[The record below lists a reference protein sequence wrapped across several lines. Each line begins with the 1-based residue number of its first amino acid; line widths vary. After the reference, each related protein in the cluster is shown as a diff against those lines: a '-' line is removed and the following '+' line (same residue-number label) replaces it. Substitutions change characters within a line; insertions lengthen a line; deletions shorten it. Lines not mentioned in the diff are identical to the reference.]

1 MKYQELIKEVEGVGK
16 LKLSEQEKFY
26 HDVLNESSNDLEV
39 MVAAIFYLGMAYY
52 YEGNFNKAK
61 EIIEPIILQ
70 YQSMPFVR
78 ELISAFNL
86 MGVMLYYDGANVS
99 SRYYYEKALQIA
111 MEHEDV
117 GHYCYEYNN
126 ISITYVKQEKY
137 EEALD
142 SILKAKEF
150 MPCCVEDMGAYVYL
164 NLALIY
170 NSLNQVDKALE
181 AFNIG
186 LDEHDGKHIILED
199 YLNCGIELFSKAGM
213 HSELNR
219 CADELEKRIETMY
232 AVEYIDA
239 CIALFDYYLEQK
251 MFDQVKA
258 ILRYMDSY
266 MVKHPDEIRL
276 GLMVE
281 SSRYKYGKVICDLD
295 VIILALEKKN
305 AYYEMIFEEEQV
317 RRCHDTERYFDM
329 NRKLQLALENETKA
343 NQVKMRFLA
352 SMSHD
357 IRTPINGILGM
368 MQIIRK
374 NWGDMDKLDDSLNK
388 MEVLTKH
395 LNELVEDVLNMSKLE
410 SDHMEIVNEPFD
422 LNYMVEELNSLI
434 DAQVSLQNITYHKH
448 MENVVHTHLIG
459 DALQLR
465 RILVNLLTNA
475 IKYNKPNGTIDA
487 FVREV
492 SSDDLQAT
500 FEFEIKDTGIGMSE
514 DYIENHLFTPFSQA
528 KQDARTRYEGTGLG
542 MSIVKGL
549 VDKLGGNID
558 VKSEVG
564 VGTQIKV
571 VLTYQLDT
579 SKNEKQDTSKL
590 DLKDK
595 RILLVEDN
603 EINMEVAEFY
613 LNAVHANV
621 HKAWNGLEAV
631 EKVKEQPNQYSL
643 ILMDIMMPKM
653 NGDEAAKCIRKINP
667 SIPIVAMSAQSEYSI
682 DQTIMNDSISKP
694 IDEQKLNH
702 ILSKYVA

>member
-1 MKYQELIKEVEGVGK
+1 MKYQELMKEVEGVGK
-16 LKLSEQEKFY
+16 LKLSEQENFY
-26 HDVLNESSNDLEV
+26 RDVLNESSNDLEV
-39 MVAAIFYLGMAYY
+39 MVAATFYLGMAYY

-142 SILKAKEF
+142 SILKAKEYV
-150 MPCCVEDMGAYVYL
+150 PCCVEDMGAYVYL

-181 AFNIG
+181 AFYMG

-199 YLNCGIELFSKAGM
+199 YLNCGVELFSKSGM
-213 HSELNR
+213 DFELKR

-251 MFDQVKA
+251 MFDQVKD

-266 MVKHPDEIRL
+266 MAKHPDEIRL

-295 VIILALEKKN
+295 VIILVLEKKN
-305 AYYEMIFEEEQV
+305 AYYERIFEEEQV

-352 SMSHD
+352 SMS
-357 IRTPINGILGM
+357 
-368 MQIIRK
+368 Q
-374 NWGDMDKLDDSLNK
+374 
-388 MEVLTKH
+388 
-395 LNELVEDVLNMSKLE
+395 
-410 SDHMEIVNEPFD
+410 
-422 LNYMVEELNSLI
+422 
-434 DAQVSLQNITYHKH
+434 
-448 MENVVHTHLIG
+448 
-459 DALQLR
+459 
-465 RILVNLLTNA
+465 
-475 IKYNKPNGTIDA
+475 
-487 FVREV
+487 
-492 SSDDLQAT
+492 
-500 FEFEIKDTGIGMSE
+500 
-514 DYIENHLFTPFSQA
+514 
-528 KQDARTRYEGTGLG
+528 
-542 MSIVKGL
+542 
-549 VDKLGGNID
+549 
-558 VKSEVG
+558 
-564 VGTQIKV
+564 
-571 VLTYQLDT
+571 
-579 SKNEKQDTSKL
+579 
-590 DLKDK
+590 
-595 RILLVEDN
+595 
-603 EINMEVAEFY
+603 
-613 LNAVHANV
+613 
-621 HKAWNGLEAV
+621 
-631 EKVKEQPNQYSL
+631 
-643 ILMDIMMPKM
+643 
-653 NGDEAAKCIRKINP
+653 
-667 SIPIVAMSAQSEYSI
+667 
-682 DQTIMNDSISKP
+682 
-694 IDEQKLNH
+694 
-702 ILSKYVA
+702 